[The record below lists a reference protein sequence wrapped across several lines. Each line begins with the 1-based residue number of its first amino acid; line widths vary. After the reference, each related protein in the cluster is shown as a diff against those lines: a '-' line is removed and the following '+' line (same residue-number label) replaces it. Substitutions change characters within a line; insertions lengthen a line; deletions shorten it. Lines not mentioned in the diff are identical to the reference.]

1 MYYTGD
7 TTTWVLLYCILRLVV
22 KYTQR
27 YSAKQ
32 FIYGSYLTRPIAQIS
47 LGYSPVT
54 GALPVPT
61 FPVPNPRFLFSSEG
75 RTSKCL
81 PIHNLIIH
89 RNPTRLLGRRSYSF
103 TSDRRLIDNVTTPWR
118 GQTRPCT
125 PPPRKKNDTRKVEM
139 FSDLQIDLFYC
150 FDITNTRSF

>member
-7 TTTWVLLYCILRLVV
+7 TTTWVLIYCILRLVV

-54 GALPVPT
+54 GALL
-61 FPVPNPRFLFSSEG
+61 VPNLSSAKP
-75 RTSKCL
+75 TL
-81 PIHNLIIH
+81 P
-89 RNPTRLLGRRSYSF
+89 F
-103 TSDRRLIDNVTTPWR
+103 
-118 GQTRPCT
+118 
-125 PPPRKKNDTRKVEM
+125 
-139 FSDLQIDLFYC
+139 
-150 FDITNTRSF
+150 